1 MVYHNTLLH
10 TVLNEICRQTSN
22 ISRILVGN
30 EIVDHADVIE
40 ASSVS
45 PAPTSSFST
54 WHLPSIDCTKLQDET
69 MDIWDLARRIS
80 KVWPYL
86 STCNVPANQCTMA
99 AYESLTHLYQ
109 TTLIAFIHRI
119 VLGQS
124 SVGNCHY
131 NMGFSA
137 LFLQRALYT
146 VHCTNIMHPRKP
158 SFVITP
164 AVVSFYCKLLFLLYI
179 CGNEMRK
186 ILLKQINRTSVHIN
200 TIKHPWLGPGYE
212 EI

>member
-30 EIVDHADVIE
+30 KIVDHADEIE

-54 WHLPSIDCTKLQDET
+54 WHLPSIDCAKLQDET

-99 AYESLTHLYQ
+99 AYESLTHLCQ
-109 TTLIAFIHRI
+109 TSWIAFIHRI

-124 SVGNCHY
+124 SVGNWHY
-131 NMGFSA
+131 NMGFS
-137 LFLQRALYT
+137 
-146 VHCTNIMHPRKP
+146 
-158 SFVITP
+158 
-164 AVVSFYCKLLFLLYI
+164 
-179 CGNEMRK
+179 
-186 ILLKQINRTSVHIN
+186 SVHYTQCILQ
-200 TIKHPWLGPGYE
+200 I
-212 EI
+212 